1 MTTESSASS
10 ELLTAARPKSPYPGL
25 RPFEVEEWSIFFGRE
40 QMIDEV
46 IDRLAAHHLVM
57 IHGSSGSGKSSLV
70 RAGVLPKLARQHL
83 RARAPWRTC
92 SIRPSGG
99 PLWNLAKEFA
109 RLDGKAEDVER
120 TGQIMSQF
128 NRSGATLSA
137 IARSIESLKG
147 QRLCILI
154 DQFEELFRFE
164 KETSREEAELFVDL
178 LIRGNVEVD
187 QTNGATAQPS
197 DQATA
202 VHIAV
207 TMRSEFLGECARFGG
222 LAEAVNRTQYLVPR
236 MDRDSL
242 LRAIR
247 RPALL
252 YGGEVSLE
260 LAERLISDV
269 GGREDEL
276 PLIQHGLMYMWNI
289 AAAKTPFGGK
299 LVLEPL
305 LLEEAGGL
313 ASLLSRHADAIVDEA
328 APDPERRYAV
338 ERLFR
343 ALTDL
348 NAEGHA
354 VRRPQVFR
362 DLVALTEIGED
373 KLRDIID
380 ALRREGVSFLTPY
393 SRQPITEAT
402 TIDISHEALI
412 RCWKRLADP
421 QDGWLKHEFDDGLI
435 WRSLVV
441 EAKGFK
447 TSKRRILSP
456 ATTEERW
463 DWWQLRK
470 LNGTWAERYGG
481 SFSLAKALIDASRQ
495 SARRKRQLR
504 GLLIGVLLVTSVAGV
519 AYAAA
524 TNRVRLEMLSDLYL
538 RRTVLSFE
546 KEQALK
552 PADQFDE
559 CTRCPTMVVVPGG
572 SFMMG
577 SSNAD
582 TVADSDE
589 FPQHP
594 VTIAEPFAVSKFEVT
609 FENWDTCYE
618 LGGCRIRPDD
628 YGWGRGDRPV
638 VGVDWDDAQQYV
650 GWLSKQTGKGYR
662 LLTEAEWEYAARA
675 GTTTAYSWGN
685 SVKRD
690 GTAMA
695 NCFDCGSRW
704 DDKETA
710 PVGSFA
716 PNAFGV
722 NDMLGN
728 VWEWVED
735 CYHESYD
742 AAPKDGSAWTDADC
756 KERVSRGGSWGD
768 LPQILLRTAFRL
780 RTPPVNRYEGLGFR
794 VGRTLVH

>member
-1 MTTESSASS
+1 VTTDAASPD
-10 ELLTAARPKSPYPGL
+10 LLSTARPNSPYPGL
-25 RPFEVEEWSIFFGRE
+25 RPFEIEEWSIFFGRE
-40 QMIDEV
+40 RMIDEV

-83 RARAPWRTC
+83 RAGAPWQTC

-109 RLDGKAEDVER
+109 RLDGNAENFER
-120 TGQIMSQF
+120 IGQIMSQF
-128 NRSGATLSA
+128 NRDGATLAA
-137 IARSIESLKG
+137 IAGSMASLKG
-147 QRLCILI
+147 RRLCILI

-178 LIRGNVEVD
+178 LVRGNVEAGGTNDDDAQAID
-187 QTNGATAQPS
+187 QE
-197 DQATA
+197 TA

-207 TMRSEFLGECARFGG
+207 TMRSEFLGECARFNG

-236 MDRDSL
+236 MDREGL

-247 RPALL
+247 RPAML
-252 YGGEVSLE
+252 YGGFVSSE
-260 LAERLISDV
+260 LADRLISDA

-276 PLIQHGLMYMWNI
+276 PLIQHGLMYMWNT
-289 AAAKTPFGGK
+289 AAVKTESGGK
-299 LVLEPL
+299 IVLDPL
-305 LLEEAGGL
+305 PLEESGGL

-343 ALTDL
+343 GLTDL

-354 VRRPQVFR
+354 IRRPQLFR
-362 DLVALTEIGED
+362 DLVALTEIGDE

-393 SRQPITEAT
+393 SRQPITEGT

-412 RCWKRLADP
+412 RCWKRLAEP
-421 QDGWLKHEFDDGLI
+421 LDGWLRREFDDGLI
-435 WRSLVV
+435 WRSLLV
-441 EAKGFK
+441 EASGFK
-447 TSKRRILSP
+447 ASRHRILSP

-463 DWWQLRK
+463 DWWQQRR
-470 LNGTWAERYGG
+470 LNGAWAERYGG
-481 SFSLAKALIDASRQ
+481 NFVLARALIDASRQ
-495 SARRKRQLR
+495 SARRRRQLQAAFI
-504 GLLIGVLLVTSVAGV
+504 GMLLIISIAGV

-524 TNRVRLEMLSDLYL
+524 TNRVRLQLLADLYL
-538 RRTVLSFE
+538 RRTVLSLDTE
-546 KEQALK
+546 RALK
-552 PADQFDE
+552 PLDQFQE
-559 CTRCPTMVVVPGG
+559 CARCPTMAVVPGG
-572 SFMMG
+572 SFTMG
-577 SSNAD
+577 SSNTETA
-582 TVADSDE
+582 ADSDE
-589 FPQHP
+589 FPQHT
-594 VTIAEPFAVSKFEVT
+594 VTIAAPFAVSKFEVT

-628 YGWGRGDRPV
+628 FGWGRGDRPV
-638 VGVDWDDAQQYV
+638 IGVDWDDAQQYV
-650 GWLSKQTGKGYR
+650 AWLSKQTGKSYR

-675 GTTTAYSWGN
+675 GTTTAYSWGDD
-685 SVKRD
+685 VKED
-690 GTAMA
+690 GKAMA
-695 NCFDCGSRW
+695 DCFDCGSRW
-704 DDKETA
+704 DDMETA

-716 PNAFGV
+716 PNAFGLH
-722 NDMLGN
+722 DMLGN

-735 CYHESYD
+735 CYHDSYEE
-742 AAPKDGSAWTDADC
+742 APKDGSAWTNGDC

-768 LPQILLRTAFRL
+768 LPQVLLRTAFRL

-794 VGRTLVH
+794 VGRTLAH

>member
-1 MTTESSASS
+1 VTTDSVSSDFIS
-10 ELLTAARPKSPYPGL
+10 TARPKSPYPGL
-25 RPFEVEEWSIFFGRE
+25 RPFEIEEWSIFFGRE

-46 IDRLAAHHLVM
+46 IDRLGAHHLVM

-83 RARAPWRTC
+83 RAGTPWQTC

-109 RLDGKAEDVER
+109 RLDGSADNVER
-120 TGQIMSQF
+120 IGQIMSQF
-128 NRSGATLSA
+128 NRHGATLSA
-137 IARSIESLKG
+137 IAGSIENLKG
-147 QRLCILI
+147 RRLCILV

-178 LIRGNVEVD
+178 LIRGNVEA
-187 QTNGATAQPS
+187 TETKGATAQPI

-207 TMRSEFLGECARFGG
+207 TMRSEFLGECARFSG

-236 MDRDSL
+236 MDRDGL

-260 LAERLISDV
+260 LAERLISNV

-289 AAAKTPFGGK
+289 ATAETQPGSKII
-299 LVLEPL
+299 LEHLP
-305 LLEEAGGL
+305 LEESGGL
-313 ASLLSRHADAIVDEA
+313 AGLLSRHADAIVDEA
-328 APDPERRYAV
+328 APDPESRYAV

-354 VRRPQVFR
+354 IRRPQLFR
-362 DLVALTEIGED
+362 DLTALTEIGAD
-373 KLRDIID
+373 KLRDMID

-393 SRQPITEAT
+393 SRQPITDGT

-435 WRSLVV
+435 WRSLLV
-441 EAKGFK
+441 EAKGFQANK
-447 TSKRRILSP
+447 HRILSP

-470 LNGTWAERYGG
+470 LNGAWTERYGG
-481 SFSLAKALIDASRQ
+481 NFNLARALIDASRQ
-495 SARRKRQLR
+495 SARRRRQLR
-504 GLLIGVLLVTSVAGV
+504 GALIGMLLVISFAGV
-519 AYAAA
+519 AYAVA
-524 TNRVRLEMLSDLYL
+524 TNRVRLQLLADLYL
-538 RRTVLSFE
+538 RRTVLSLE
-546 KEQALK
+546 TERALT
-552 PADQFDE
+552 PGDQFQE
-559 CTRCPTMVVVPGG
+559 CTRCPEMVVVPAG

-577 SSNAD
+577 SPNTESVAD
-582 TVADSDE
+582 TDE

-594 VTIAEPFAVSKFEVT
+594 VTIAEPFAVSKFELT
-609 FENWDTCYE
+609 FEDWDTCYE

-638 VGVDWDDAQQYV
+638 IGVDWYDAQQYV
-650 GWLSKQTGKGYR
+650 TWLSKQTGKSYR
-662 LLTEAEWEYAARA
+662 LLSEAEWEYAARA
-675 GTTTAYSWGN
+675 GTTTAYSWGDD
-685 SVKRD
+685 VKLD
-690 GTAMA
+690 GKTMA

-716 PNAFGV
+716 PNAFGL

-742 AAPKDGSAWTDADC
+742 QAPKNGSAWTERDC

-768 LPQILLRTAFRL
+768 LPQVLLRTAFRL
-780 RTPPVNRYEGLGFR
+780 RTPPVNRYEGLGLR
-794 VGRTLVH
+794 VGRALAR

>member
-1 MTTESSASS
+1 MTTDSVSSD
-10 ELLTAARPKSPYPGL
+10 LLSTARPKGPYPGL
-25 RPFEVEEWSIFFGRE
+25 RPFEIEEWSIFFGRE
-40 QMIDEV
+40 RMIDEV

-83 RARAPWRTC
+83 RAGAPWQTC

-109 RLDGKAEDVER
+109 RLDGRADDVER
-120 TGQIMSQF
+120 VGQIMSQF
-128 NRSGATLSA
+128 NRDGATLAA
-137 IARSIESLKG
+137 IAGSMASLKG
-147 QRLCILI
+147 RRLCILV

-164 KETSREEAELFVDL
+164 KETSREEAELFVEL
-178 LIRGNVEVD
+178 LVRGNVEAGESNGSAAPAID
-187 QTNGATAQPS
+187 QE
-197 DQATA
+197 TA

-207 TMRSEFLGECARFGG
+207 TMRSEFLGECARFNG

-236 MDRDSL
+236 MDREGL

-247 RPALL
+247 RPAML
-252 YGGEVSLE
+252 YGGVVSSE
-260 LAERLISDV
+260 LADRLISDA

-276 PLIQHGLMYMWNI
+276 PLIQHGLMYMWNN
-289 AAAKTPFGGK
+289 AAAKTPAGGK
-299 LVLEPL
+299 IILDPL
-305 LLEEAGGL
+305 PLEESGGL

-328 APDPERRYAV
+328 AADSERRYAV

-343 ALTDL
+343 SLTDL

-354 VRRPQVFR
+354 VRRPQLFR
-362 DLVALTEIGED
+362 DLVALTEIGAE
-373 KLRDIID
+373 KLRGIID

-393 SRQPITEAT
+393 SRQPITEGT

-421 QDGWLKHEFDDGLI
+421 LDGWLKHEFDDGLI
-435 WRSLVV
+435 WRSLLV
-441 EAKGFK
+441 EASGFK
-447 TSKRRILSP
+447 ASKQRILSP
-456 ATTEERW
+456 ATTQERW
-463 DWWQLRK
+463 EWWQQRR
-470 LNGTWAERYGG
+470 LNSAWAERYGG
-481 SFSLAKALIDASRQ
+481 NFGLAKSLIDASRQ
-495 SARRKRQLR
+495 SARRGRQR
-504 GLLIGVLLVTSVAGV
+504 QAAFVGILLIISIAGV

-524 TNRVRLEMLSDLYL
+524 TNRVRLQLLADLYL
-538 RRTVLSFE
+538 RRTVLSLDT
-546 KEQALK
+546 EQALK
-552 PADQFDE
+552 PLDQFQE
-559 CTRCPTMVVVPGG
+559 CTRCPVMTVVPAG
-572 SFMMG
+572 SFTMG
-577 SSNAD
+577 SVNTETA
-582 TVADSDE
+582 ADSDE

-609 FENWDTCYE
+609 FDNWDTCYE

-650 GWLSKQTGKGYR
+650 AWLSKQTGKTYR
-662 LLTEAEWEYAARA
+662 LLSEAEWEYAARA
-675 GTTTAYSWGN
+675 GTTTAYSWGDE
-685 SVKRD
+685 VKPN
-690 GTAMA
+690 GAAMA
-695 NCFDCGSRW
+695 NCYDCGSQW

-716 PNAFGV
+716 PNAFGL

-735 CYHESYD
+735 CYHDSYD
-742 AAPKDGSAWTDADC
+742 GAPNDGSAWTAGDC

-768 LPQILLRTAFRL
+768 FPKVLLRTAFRL

-794 VGRTLVH
+794 VGRTVAH